1 MKTETEQWTFGGMV
15 AVAVGAGLLL
25 WIGVVAVLG
34 SCGCKGVDPNQI
46 AERIQDE
53 LPDNPSDTPAV
64 AVDALNASEITS
76 YKDAKE
82 DWRKWPVTQSL
93 SVKLSGNKALLTT
106 DAVKVWKDGGGNV
119 AANLH
124 FIVKR
129 DGAWRAYCFDYVRP
143 GQTTKDKAPP
153 RPPCKQGE
161 EYETVSKDEECYI
174 VLTGLVRDHRRNV
187 RERTNIVRVQ

>member
-1 MKTETEQWTFGGMV
+1 MKTEWTFGGVV

-25 WIGVVAVLG
+25 WIGVFAVLG

-76 YKDAKE
+76 YKCAKE

-106 DAVKVWKDGGGNV
+106 DAVKVWKDGGGDV
-119 AANLH
+119 CASFH

-129 DGAWRAYCFDYVRP
+129 DGQWRAYCFDYVRP
-143 GQTTKDKAPP
+143 GQTTKDKSPP
-153 RPPCKQGE
+153 RPPCKEGE
-161 EYETVSKDEECYI
+161 DYETVSKDEECYL

>member
-1 MKTETEQWTFGGMV
+1 MKTDWTTGR
-15 AVAVGAGLLL
+15 ALLAAA
-25 WIGVVAVLG
+25 WIGGCLVFAVVGFVGCSTVPDIIDNLPALTNAIPEPG
-34 SCGCKGVDPNQI
+34 SG
-46 AERIQDE
+46 E
-53 LPDNPSDTPAV
+53 PAV
-64 AVDALNASEITS
+64 ATDALNVSEIVS

-82 DWRKWPVTQSL
+82 DWRKWPVTQAL
-93 SVKLSGNKALLTT
+93 AVKLSGNKALLTT
-106 DAVKVWKDGGGNV
+106 DAVKVWKDGGGDV

-124 FIVKR
+124 FVVKR
-129 DGAWRAYCFDYVRP
+129 AGQWRAYCFDYVRP